1 MAKSLCISLIV
12 CYFYSCVTGLYNPP
26 AVEQGTSKYKVFLN
40 QLMEGVRVGTSMKYI
55 RKMHSVVLNIFLGF
69 IFQMAVIGDV
79 ISLGLAITDFLPTIL
94 VSVVGYF
101 TEIEALLIL
110 CINLCI

>member
-1 MAKSLCISLIV
+1 
-12 CYFYSCVTGLYNPP
+12 
-26 AVEQGTSKYKVFLN
+26 
-40 QLMEGVRVGTSMKYI
+40 
-55 RKMHSVVLNIFLGF
+55 
-69 IFQMAVIGDV
+69 MAVIGDV

>member
-1 MAKSLCISLIV
+1 LSKELVSIK
-12 CYFYSCVTGLYNPP
+12 YFLV
-26 AVEQGTSKYKVFLN
+26 
-40 QLMEGVRVGTSMKYI
+40 EGVRVGTSMKYI

-69 IFQMAVIGDV
+69 IFQMAVIRDV
-79 ISLGLAITDFLPTIL
+79 ISLGLAITDFSPTIL

-101 TEIEALLIL
+101 TGYRVEIEALFIL